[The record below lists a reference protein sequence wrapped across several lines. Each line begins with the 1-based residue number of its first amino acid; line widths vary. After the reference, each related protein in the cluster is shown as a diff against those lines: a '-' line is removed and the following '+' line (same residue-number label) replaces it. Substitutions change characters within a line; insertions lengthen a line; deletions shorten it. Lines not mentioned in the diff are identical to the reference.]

1 MPLKIYHKDQG
12 FILTGD
18 KTIADEI
25 ISRGGI
31 DCTDKPNDYIRRLI
45 HPEFYLQEVVVQP
58 VSEQVEVIESVGQVK
73 QTEEPKRRGRP
84 RAN

>member
-45 HPEFYLQEVVVQP
+45 HPEFYTEEIKQEEP
-58 VSEQVEVIESVGQVK
+58 TVEP
-73 QTEEPKRRGRP
+73 TLEPKRRGRP

>member
-31 DCTDKPNDYIRRLI
+31 DCTNKPNDYIRRLI

-58 VSEQVEVIESVGQVK
+58 VSEQVEVIESVEQVK

>member
-45 HPEFYLQEVVVQP
+45 HPEFYTEEIKQEEP
-58 VSEQVEVIESVGQVK
+58 TLGTVEP
-73 QTEEPKRRGRP
+73 TPEPKRRGRP